1 MQVITRMAAAALL
14 GAVTAAVPAA
24 QQAPAFR
31 GGVDLVS
38 LSVTATA
45 GGKYVSDLTVEDF
58 TVLEDGRPQELRFF
72 ERAQTPLAVSLLID
86 SSASMRAE
94 LPLAQQAASDF
105 VARLRPGDVA
115 QVVDFDRRVQVLQ
128 PFTSDRAALEGAI
141 QRVRPSG
148 STSMYNAVYIA
159 LQELA
164 ALPQP
169 SPEELRRDVII
180 VLSDGEDTTSLVTFD
195 SVLDSAK
202 RSKSVIY
209 TIGLGSTG
217 GVMRSREADPEFALR
232 ALAQETGG
240 RLFLTRTGAA
250 LPDIYTQ
257 IADELASQY
266 VVGYVSSNTQ
276 PSGYRRITVRVARPG
291 VQARTRAGY
300 YAGKSQL
307 TR

>member
-1 MQVITRMAAAALL
+1 
-14 GAVTAAVPAA
+14 
-24 QQAPAFR
+24 
-31 GGVDLVS
+31 
-38 LSVTATA
+38 
-45 GGKYVSDLTVEDF
+45 
-58 TVLEDGRPQELRFF
+58 
-72 ERAQTPLAVSLLID
+72 
-86 SSASMRAE
+86 
-94 LPLAQQAASDF
+94 
-105 VARLRPGDVA
+105 
-115 QVVDFDRRVQVLQ
+115 
-128 PFTSDRAALEGAI
+128 
-141 QRVRPSG
+141 
-148 STSMYNAVYIA
+148 MYNAVYIA

-169 SPEELRRDVII
+169 STDEVRRDVII

-307 TR
+307 AR